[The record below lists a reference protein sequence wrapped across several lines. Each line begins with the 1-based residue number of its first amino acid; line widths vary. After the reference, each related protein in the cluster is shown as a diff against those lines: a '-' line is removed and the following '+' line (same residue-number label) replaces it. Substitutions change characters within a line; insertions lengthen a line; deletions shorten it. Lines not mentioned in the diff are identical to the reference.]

1 MKTNFF
7 KKIGGVV
14 LIIFL
19 VFILLIFV
27 WLIIRIILPRQLD
40 DFNPLIQ
47 CDKNLI
53 DKSETLMVIPI
64 FHNVSIAEN
73 KSWCQYALSLNKTLA
88 MHGVYHTYD
97 EFYSTRDETYIR
109 QGMEE
114 FKKCFGFY
122 PKIFEAPQVALSG
135 QNEELLKKIG
145 FQVKGW
151 PNMLF
156 RKVYHCQDSGDY
168 SIHLFWKLRITNKLI
183 DWI

>member
-1 MKTNFF
+1 MTRKITKTWRIVLNSFL
-7 KKIGGVV
+7 IILLLLLLV
-14 LIIFL
+14 LIF
-19 VFILLIFV
+19 
-27 WLIIRIILPRQLD
+27 RDYSPRQID
-40 DFNPLIQ
+40 DVNPNIP
-47 CDKNLI
+47 CASDI
-53 DKSETLMVIPI
+53 MDKSQTLMIIPL
-64 FHNVSIAEN
+64 FENKSIAEN